1 MNKLLIEN
9 NAKRRYDVDWLR
21 VLALGLLIIY
31 HISVVFQPW
40 AYFIYFVQSEKPVE
54 SIWLAM
60 GLINIWRIPLLFI
73 ISGMGVSFAMRRR
86 NWKELLK
93 DRTRRILLPLIFG
106 SLFIVPVH
114 GYLYQSFMGLDHI
127 YFPNPGHLWFLSNIF
142 IYVLVLC
149 PVFFYLKRTPDNILL
164 RLFKRILKYPATL
177 YLVTIPFVFEAA
189 LLVTPEQRFEAY
201 ANTPHGFWLG
211 LLAFF
216 TGFLFIS
223 IGDAFWQAVGKIKGL
238 VLGVAIPLFLVR
250 MIFFQFGGPFY
261 LIVIESW
268 SWLFAVFGFGATY
281 LNHPS
286 KKLTYLSK
294 AVYPVY
300 ILHMIFL
307 YLASDLVLTRP
318 VHVDQAHTIMAI
330 EPDSPATEAGLLPG
344 DQLITKFEDW
354 KSGIPLEINVNR
366 KEDSFKISV
375 TPDEKGKIG
384 ADFIP
389 IPFFIPRY
397 TESDISTLSAFLQFI
412 LINVMTF
419 GGCFIG
425 YEMVK
430 RIKWLRPM
438 FGIKPISVRK

>member
-1 MNKLLIEN
+1 
-9 NAKRRYDVDWLR
+9 
-21 VLALGLLIIY
+21 
-31 HISVVFQPW
+31 
-40 AYFIYFVQSEKPVE
+40 
-54 SIWLAM
+54 
-60 GLINIWRIPLLFI
+60 
-73 ISGMGVSFAMRRR
+73 MRRR

-93 DRTRRILLPLIFG
+93 DRTRRILLPLIFC

-114 GYLYQSFMGLDHI
+114 GYIYQSFMGLDHI

-149 PVFFYLKRTPDNILL
+149 PVFFYLKRNPDSILL
-164 RLFKRILKYPATL
+164 RLFKRVLKFPAAL
-177 YLVTIPFVFEAA
+177 YLITLPFIFEAELIA
-189 LLVTPEQRFEAY
+189 PEQGFSAY

-211 LLAFF
+211 LLAFL
-216 TGFLFIS
+216 TGFFFIS
-223 IGDAFWQAVGKIKGL
+223 IGDTFWQAVGKVKSL
-238 VLGVAIPLFLVR
+238 ALAVAIPLFLVR
-250 MIFFQFGGPFY
+250 IIFFQLEGPFY

-268 SWLFAVFGFGATY
+268 SWLFAVFGFGSTY

-300 ILHMIFL
+300 ILHMIFMN
-307 YLASDLVLTRP
+307 LASDLVLTRP
-318 VHVDQAHTIMAI
+318 SNVDQVHVIMAI
-330 EPDSPATEAGLLPG
+330 KPDSPAVEAGLLPG

-354 KSGIPLEINVNR
+354 EQGVPLEMNVNR

-389 IPFFIPRY
+389 IPFFIPKY
-397 TESDISTLSAFLQFI
+397 AESDMTTFFAFLQFI
-412 LINVMTF
+412 LINGITF

-425 YEMVK
+425 YEVIR
-430 RIKWLRPM
+430 RIKWLRLF
-438 FGIKPISVRK
+438 FGMRPVTVSE

>member
-1 MNKLLIEN
+1 M
-9 NAKRRYDVDWLR
+9 RRHDVDWLR
-21 VLALGLLIIY
+21 ILALGLLIIY

-73 ISGMGVSFAMRRR
+73 ISGMGVCFAMRRR
-86 NWKELLK
+86 GWKELLK

-106 SLFIVPVH
+106 SLFIVPIH
-114 GYLYQSFMGLDHI
+114 GYIYQSFIGLDHI

-149 PVFFYLKRTPDNILL
+149 PVFFYLKRNPDSILL
-164 RLFKRILKYPATL
+164 RLFERILKFPPAL
-177 YLVTIPFVFEAA
+177 YLITLPFIFEAELIA
-189 LLVTPEQRFEAY
+189 LEQGFEAY

-211 LLAFF
+211 LLAFIA
-216 TGFLFIS
+216 GFIFIS

-238 VLGVAIPLFLVR
+238 ALAVAIPLFLVR
-250 MIFFQFGGPFY
+250 MIIFQFQGPFY

-281 LNHPS
+281 LNRPS

-318 VHVDQAHTIMAI
+318 VHVDQVHTITVI
-330 EPDSPATEAGLLPG
+330 EPDSPAAEAGLLPG

-354 KSGIPLEINVNR
+354 KPSIPLEINVNR
-366 KEDSFKISV
+366 KEDSMKISI

-389 IPFFIPRY
+389 IPFFMPKY
-397 TESDISTLSAFLQFI
+397 TRSDITTFFAFLQFI

-425 YEMVK
+425 YEIIR
-430 RIKWLRPM
+430 RIKWLRLF
-438 FGIKPISVRK
+438 FGMKMD

>member
-1 MNKLLIEN
+1 M
-9 NAKRRYDVDWLR
+9 RRHDVDWLR
-21 VLALGLLIIY
+21 ILALGLLIIY

-40 AYFIYFVQSEKPVE
+40 AYFIYFIQSEKPVE

-73 ISGMGVSFAMRRR
+73 ISGMGVCFAMRSR

-93 DRTRRILLPLIFG
+93 DRTKRILLPLIFG

-114 GYLYQSFMGLDHI
+114 GYIYQSFIGLDHI

-149 PVFFYLKRTPDNILL
+149 PVFFYLKRNPDSILL
-164 RLFKRILKYPATL
+164 RLFKRILKFPAAL
-177 YLVTIPFVFEAA
+177 YLITLPFIFEAE
-189 LLVTPEQRFEAY
+189 LVAPEQGFSAY

-211 LLAFF
+211 LLAFI
-216 TGFLFIS
+216 TGFFFIS
-223 IGDAFWQAVGKIKGL
+223 IGDTFWQAIGKIKGFAL
-238 VLGVAIPLFLVR
+238 AIAIPLFLVR
-250 MIFFQFGGPFY
+250 MIIFQFEGPFY
-261 LIVIESW
+261 LTVIESW
-268 SWLFAVFGFGATY
+268 SWLFAIFGFGTTY
-281 LNHPS
+281 LNRPS

-318 VHVDQAHTIMAI
+318 VHVDQVHTITVI
-330 EPDSPATEAGLLPG
+330 EPDSPAAEAGLLPG
-344 DQLITKFEDW
+344 DQLITKLEDW
-354 KSGIPLEINVNR
+354 KPAIPLEINVNR
-366 KEDSFKISV
+366 EESSMKISV

-384 ADFIP
+384 TDFIP
-389 IPFFIPRY
+389 IPFFIPKY
-397 TESDISTLSAFLQFI
+397 EQSDITTSFAFLQFI
-412 LINVMTF
+412 LINIMTF

-425 YEMVK
+425 YEVIR
-430 RIKWLRPM
+430 RIKWLRLF
-438 FGIKPISVRK
+438 FGMKMD

>member
-1 MNKLLIEN
+1 MIGNRVN
-9 NAKRRYDVDWLR
+9 RRYDIDWLR
-21 VLALGLLIIY
+21 VFALGLLIIY

-73 ISGMGVSFAMRRR
+73 ISGMGVYFAMRRR

-106 SLFIVPVH
+106 SLFIVPIH

-149 PVFFYLKRTPDNILL
+149 PVFFYLKRNPNNILL
-164 RLFKRILKYPATL
+164 RLFKRVLKFQPAL
-177 YLVTIPFVFEAA
+177 YLITLPFIFEAELIA
-189 LLVTPEQRFEAY
+189 LEQGFEAY

-211 LLAFF
+211 LLAFI
-216 TGFLFIS
+216 TGFIFIS
-223 IGDAFWQAVGKIKGL
+223 IGDVFWQAVGKIKGL
-238 VLGVAIPLFLVR
+238 ALAVAMPLYLVR
-250 MIFFQFGGPFY
+250 MIIFQFQGSFY
-261 LIVIESW
+261 LTVIESW
-268 SWLFAVFGFGATY
+268 SWLFAVFGFGSTY
-281 LNHPS
+281 LNRPS

-330 EPDSPATEAGLLPG
+330 EPDSPAEKARLLSG

-354 KSGIPLEINVNR
+354 KPGVPLEININR

-375 TPDEKGKIG
+375 TPNEKGKIG

-425 YEMVK
+425 YEMIK
-430 RIKWLRPM
+430 RINWLRPM
-438 FGIKPISVRK
+438 FGIKPISIRK

>member
-1 MNKLLIEN
+1 M
-9 NAKRRYDVDWLR
+9 RRHDVDWLR
-21 VLALGLLIIY
+21 ILALGLLIIY

-40 AYFIYFVQSEKPVE
+40 AYFIYFIQSEKPVE

-73 ISGMGVSFAMRRR
+73 ISGMGVCFAMRSR

-93 DRTRRILLPLIFG
+93 DRTKRILLPLIFG

-114 GYLYQSFMGLDHI
+114 GYIYQSCIGLDHI

-149 PVFFYLKRTPDNILL
+149 PVFFYLKRNPDSILL
-164 RLFKRILKYPATL
+164 RLFKRILKFPAAL
-177 YLVTIPFVFEAA
+177 YLITLPFIFEAE
-189 LLVTPEQRFEAY
+189 LVAPEQGFSAY

-211 LLAFF
+211 LLAFI
-216 TGFLFIS
+216 TGFFFIS
-223 IGDAFWQAVGKIKGL
+223 IGDTFWQAIGKIKGFAL
-238 VLGVAIPLFLVR
+238 AIAIPLFLVR
-250 MIFFQFGGPFY
+250 MIIFQFEGPFY
-261 LIVIESW
+261 LTVIESW
-268 SWLFAVFGFGATY
+268 SWLFAIFGFGTTY
-281 LNHPS
+281 LNRPS

-318 VHVDQAHTIMAI
+318 VHVDQVHTITVI
-330 EPDSPATEAGLLPG
+330 EPDSPAAEAGLLPG
-344 DQLITKFEDW
+344 DQLITKLEDW
-354 KSGIPLEINVNR
+354 KPAIPLEINVNR
-366 KEDSFKISV
+366 EESSMKISV

-384 ADFIP
+384 TDFIP
-389 IPFFIPRY
+389 IPFFIPKY
-397 TESDISTLSAFLQFI
+397 EQSDITTSFAFLQFI
-412 LINVMTF
+412 LINIMTF

-425 YEMVK
+425 YEVIR
-430 RIKWLRPM
+430 RIEWLGLF
-438 FGIKPISVRK
+438 FGMKMD

>member
-1 MNKLLIEN
+1 M
-9 NAKRRYDVDWLR
+9 RRHDVDWLR
-21 VLALGLLIIY
+21 ILALGLLIIY

-40 AYFIYFVQSEKPVE
+40 AYFIYFIQSEKPVE

-73 ISGMGVSFAMRRR
+73 ISGMGVCFAMRSR

-93 DRTRRILLPLIFG
+93 DRTKRILLPLIFG

-114 GYLYQSFMGLDHI
+114 GYIYQSFIGLDHI

-149 PVFFYLKRTPDNILL
+149 PVFFYLKRNPDSILL
-164 RLFKRILKYPATL
+164 RLFKRILKFPAAL
-177 YLVTIPFVFEAA
+177 YLITLPFIFEAE
-189 LLVTPEQRFEAY
+189 LVAPEQGFSAY

-211 LLAFF
+211 LLAFI
-216 TGFLFIS
+216 TGFFFIS
-223 IGDAFWQAVGKIKGL
+223 IGDTFWQAIGKIKGL
-238 VLGVAIPLFLVR
+238 ALAIAIPLYLVR
-250 MIFFQFGGPFY
+250 MIIFQFEGPFY
-261 LIVIESW
+261 LTVIESW
-268 SWLFAVFGFGATY
+268 SWLFVVFGFGTTY
-281 LNHPS
+281 LNRPS

-318 VHVDQAHTIMAI
+318 VHVDQVHTITVI
-330 EPDSPATEAGLLPG
+330 EPDSPAAEAGLLPG

-354 KSGIPLEINVNR
+354 KPSIPLEINVNR
-366 KEDSFKISV
+366 KEDSMKISV
-375 TPDEKGKIG
+375 TPDEEGKIG

-389 IPFFIPRY
+389 IPFFIPKY
-397 TESDISTLSAFLQFI
+397 TESDITTFFAFLQFI

-425 YEMVK
+425 YEVIM
-430 RIKWLRPM
+430 RIKWLRLFLGM
-438 FGIKPISVRK
+438 KMD

>member
-1 MNKLLIEN
+1 M
-9 NAKRRYDVDWLR
+9 RRHDVDWLR
-21 VLALGLLIIY
+21 ILALGLLIIY

-73 ISGMGVSFAMRRR
+73 ISGMGVCFAMRSR

-93 DRTRRILLPLIFG
+93 DRTKRILLPLIFG

-114 GYLYQSFMGLDHI
+114 GYIYQSFIGLDHI

-149 PVFFYLKRTPDNILL
+149 PVFFYLKRNPDSILL
-164 RLFKRILKYPATL
+164 RLFKRILKFPAAL
-177 YLVTIPFVFEAA
+177 YLITLPFIFEAE
-189 LLVTPEQRFEAY
+189 LVAPEQGFSAY

-211 LLAFF
+211 LLAFI
-216 TGFLFIS
+216 TGFFFIS
-223 IGDAFWQAVGKIKGL
+223 IGDTFWQAIGKIKGFAL
-238 VLGVAIPLFLVR
+238 AIAIPLFLVR
-250 MIFFQFGGPFY
+250 MIIFQFEGPFY
-261 LIVIESW
+261 LTVIESW

-307 YLASDLVLTRP
+307 YLASDLVLARP

-330 EPDSPATEAGLLPG
+330 EPDSPAAEAGLLPG

-354 KSGIPLEINVNR
+354 KPDVPLEINVNR
-366 KEDSFKISV
+366 KEDSIKISV

-384 ADFIP
+384 AEFIR
-389 IPFFIPRY
+389 IPFFIPKY
-397 TESDISTLSAFLQFI
+397 AESDITTFFAFLQFI

-419 GGCFIG
+419 GGCFTV
-425 YEMVK
+425 YEVIR
-430 RIKWLRPM
+430 RIKWFRPF
-438 FGIKPISVRK
+438 FGMKPVTVSE

>member
-1 MNKLLIEN
+1 M
-9 NAKRRYDVDWLR
+9 RRYDVDWLR

-60 GLINIWRIPLLFI
+60 GLVNIWRIPLLFI
-73 ISGMGVSFAMRRR
+73 ISGMGVCFAMRRR
-86 NWKELLK
+86 TWKELLK

-114 GYLYQSFMGLDHI
+114 GYIYQSFMGLDHI

-149 PVFFYLKRTPDNILL
+149 PVFFYLKRNPDSILL
-164 RLFKRILKYPATL
+164 RLFKRILKFPAAL
-177 YLVTIPFVFEAA
+177 YLITLPFIFEAE
-189 LLVTPEQRFEAY
+189 LVAPEQGFSAY

-211 LLAFF
+211 LLAFI
-216 TGFLFIS
+216 TGFFFIS
-223 IGDAFWQAVGKIKGL
+223 IGDTFWQAIGKIKGFAL
-238 VLGVAIPLFLVR
+238 AIAIPLFLVR
-250 MIFFQFGGPFY
+250 MIIFQFEGPFY
-261 LIVIESW
+261 LTVIESW
-268 SWLFAVFGFGATY
+268 SWLFAVFGFGSTY
-281 LNHPS
+281 LNRPS

-318 VHVDQAHTIMAI
+318 VHVDQVHTITVI
-330 EPDSPATEAGLLPG
+330 EPDSPAAEAGLLPG
-344 DQLITKFEDW
+344 DQLITKLEDW
-354 KSGIPLEINVNR
+354 KPAIPLEINVNR
-366 KEDSFKISV
+366 EESSMKISV

-384 ADFIP
+384 TDFIP
-389 IPFFIPRY
+389 IPFFIPKY
-397 TESDISTLSAFLQFI
+397 EQSDITTSFAFLQFI
-412 LINVMTF
+412 LINIMTF

-425 YEMVK
+425 YEVIR
-430 RIKWLRPM
+430 RIKWLRLF
-438 FGIKPISVRK
+438 FGMKMD

>member
-1 MNKLLIEN
+1 M
-9 NAKRRYDVDWLR
+9 RRHDVDWLR
-21 VLALGLLIIY
+21 ILALGLLIIY

-73 ISGMGVSFAMRRR
+73 ISGMGVCFAMRRR
-86 NWKELLK
+86 GWKELLK

-106 SLFIVPVH
+106 SLFIVPIH
-114 GYLYQSFMGLDHI
+114 GYIYQSFIGLDHI

-149 PVFFYLKRTPDNILL
+149 PVFFYLKRNPDSILL
-164 RLFKRILKYPATL
+164 RLFERILKFPPAL
-177 YLVTIPFVFEAA
+177 YLITLPFIFEAELIA
-189 LLVTPEQRFEAY
+189 LEQGFEAY

-211 LLAFF
+211 LLAFIA
-216 TGFLFIS
+216 GFIFIS

-238 VLGVAIPLFLVR
+238 ALAVAIPLFLVR
-250 MIFFQFGGPFY
+250 MIIFQFQGPFY
-261 LIVIESW
+261 LTVIESW

-281 LNHPS
+281 LNRPS

-318 VHVDQAHTIMAI
+318 VHVDQVHTITVI
-330 EPDSPATEAGLLPG
+330 EPDSPAAEAGLLPG

-354 KSGIPLEINVNR
+354 KPSIPLEINVNR
-366 KEDSFKISV
+366 KEDSMKISI

-389 IPFFIPRY
+389 IPFFMPKY
-397 TESDISTLSAFLQFI
+397 TQSDITTFFAFLQFI

-425 YEMVK
+425 YEIIR
-430 RIKWLRPM
+430 RIKWLRLF
-438 FGIKPISVRK
+438 FGMKMD

>member
-1 MNKLLIEN
+1 M
-9 NAKRRYDVDWLR
+9 RRHDVDWLR
-21 VLALGLLIIY
+21 ILALGLLIIY

-73 ISGMGVSFAMRRR
+73 ISGMGVCFAMRRR
-86 NWKELLK
+86 GWKELLK

-106 SLFIVPVH
+106 SLFIVPIH
-114 GYLYQSFMGLDHI
+114 GYIYQSFIGLDHI

-149 PVFFYLKRTPDNILL
+149 PVFFYLKRNPDSILL
-164 RLFKRILKYPATL
+164 RLFERILKFPPAL
-177 YLVTIPFVFEAA
+177 YLITLPFIFEAELIA
-189 LLVTPEQRFEAY
+189 LEQGFEAY

-211 LLAFF
+211 LLAFIA
-216 TGFLFIS
+216 GFIFIS

-238 VLGVAIPLFLVR
+238 ALAVAIPLFLVR
-250 MIFFQFGGPFY
+250 MIIFQFQGPFY
-261 LIVIESW
+261 LTVIESW
-268 SWLFAVFGFGATY
+268 SWLFVVFGFGSTY
-281 LNHPS
+281 LNRPS

-318 VHVDQAHTIMAI
+318 VHVDQVHTITVI
-330 EPDSPATEAGLLPG
+330 EPDSPAAEAGLLPG

-354 KSGIPLEINVNR
+354 KPSIPLEINVNR
-366 KEDSFKISV
+366 KEDSMKISI

-389 IPFFIPRY
+389 IPFFMPKY
-397 TESDISTLSAFLQFI
+397 TRSDITTFFAFLQFI

-425 YEMVK
+425 YEVIR
-430 RIKWLRPM
+430 RIEWLRLF
-438 FGIKPISVRK
+438 FGMKMD

>member
-1 MNKLLIEN
+1 M
-9 NAKRRYDVDWLR
+9 RRHDVDWLR
-21 VLALGLLIIY
+21 ILALGLLIIY

-73 ISGMGVSFAMRRR
+73 ISGMGVCFAMRRR
-86 NWKELLK
+86 GWKELLK

-106 SLFIVPVH
+106 SLFIVPIH
-114 GYLYQSFMGLDHI
+114 GYIYQSFIGLDHI

-149 PVFFYLKRTPDNILL
+149 PVFFYLKRNPDSILL
-164 RLFKRILKYPATL
+164 RLFERILKFPPAL
-177 YLVTIPFVFEAA
+177 YLITLPFIFEAELIA
-189 LLVTPEQRFEAY
+189 LEQGFEAY

-211 LLAFF
+211 LLAFIA
-216 TGFLFIS
+216 GFIFIS
-223 IGDAFWQAVGKIKGL
+223 IGDAFWQAVGKIKGFAL
-238 VLGVAIPLFLVR
+238 AVAIPLFLVR
-250 MIFFQFGGPFY
+250 MIIFQFQGPFY

-281 LNHPS
+281 LNRPS

-318 VHVDQAHTIMAI
+318 VHVDQVHTITVI
-330 EPDSPATEAGLLPG
+330 ELGSPAAEAGLLPG

-354 KSGIPLEINVNR
+354 KPSIPLEINVNR
-366 KEDSFKISV
+366 KEDSMKISI

-389 IPFFIPRY
+389 IPFFMPKY
-397 TESDISTLSAFLQFI
+397 TQSDITTFFAFLQFI

-425 YEMVK
+425 YEIIR
-430 RIKWLRPM
+430 RIKWLRLF
-438 FGIKPISVRK
+438 FGMKMD

>member
-1 MNKLLIEN
+1 M
-9 NAKRRYDVDWLR
+9 RRHDVDWLR
-21 VLALGLLIIY
+21 ILALGLLIIY

-40 AYFIYFVQSEKPVE
+40 AYFIYFIQSEKPVE

-73 ISGMGVSFAMRRR
+73 ISGMGVCFAMRSR

-106 SLFIVPVH
+106 SFFIVPVH
-114 GYLYQSFMGLDHI
+114 GYIYQSFMGLDHI

-149 PVFFYLKRTPDNILL
+149 PVFFYLKRNPDSILL
-164 RLFKRILKYPATL
+164 RLFKRILKFPAAL
-177 YLVTIPFVFEAA
+177 YLITLPFIFEAE
-189 LLVTPEQRFEAY
+189 LVAPEQGFSAY

-211 LLAFF
+211 LLAFI
-216 TGFLFIS
+216 TGFFFIS
-223 IGDAFWQAVGKIKGL
+223 IGDTFWQAIGKIKGFAL
-238 VLGVAIPLFLVR
+238 AIAIPLFLVR
-250 MIFFQFGGPFY
+250 MIIFQFEGPFY
-261 LIVIESW
+261 LTVIESW
-268 SWLFAVFGFGATY
+268 SWLFAVFGFGTTY
-281 LNHPS
+281 LNRPS

-318 VHVDQAHTIMAI
+318 VHVDQVHTITVI
-330 EPDSPATEAGLLPG
+330 EPDSPAAEAGLLPG
-344 DQLITKFEDW
+344 DQLITKLEDW
-354 KSGIPLEINVNR
+354 KPAIPLEINVNR
-366 KEDSFKISV
+366 EESSMKISV

-384 ADFIP
+384 TDFIP
-389 IPFFIPRY
+389 IPFFIPKY
-397 TESDISTLSAFLQFI
+397 EQSDITTSFAFLQFI
-412 LINVMTF
+412 LINIMTF

-425 YEMVK
+425 YEVIR
-430 RIKWLRPM
+430 RIKWLRLF
-438 FGIKPISVRK
+438 FGMKMD

>member
-1 MNKLLIEN
+1 
-9 NAKRRYDVDWLR
+9 
-21 VLALGLLIIY
+21 
-31 HISVVFQPW
+31 
-40 AYFIYFVQSEKPVE
+40 
-54 SIWLAM
+54 
-60 GLINIWRIPLLFI
+60 
-73 ISGMGVSFAMRRR
+73 MGVCFAMRRR
-86 NWKELLK
+86 TWKELLK

-114 GYLYQSFMGLDHI
+114 GYIYQSFMGLDHI

-149 PVFFYLKRTPDNILL
+149 PVFFYLKRNPDSILL
-164 RLFKRILKYPATL
+164 RLFKRVLKFPPAL
-177 YLVTIPFVFEAA
+177 YLITLPFIFEAE
-189 LLVTPEQRFEAY
+189 LLVMPEQRFETY
-201 ANTPHGFWLG
+201 ANTSHGFWLG
-211 LLAFF
+211 LLAFI
-216 TGFLFIS
+216 TGFFFIS

-238 VLGVAIPLFLVR
+238 ALAIAIPLFLVR
-250 MIFFQFGGPFY
+250 MIFFQLGGPFY

-286 KKLTYLSK
+286 KKLTYMSK

-300 ILHMIFL
+300 ILHMILL

-330 EPDSPATEAGLLPG
+330 EPDSPAAEAGLLPG

-354 KSGIPLEINVNR
+354 KPDVPLEINVNR
-366 KEDSFKISV
+366 KEDSMKISV

-389 IPFFIPRY
+389 IPFFIPKY
-397 TESDISTLSAFLQFI
+397 AESDITTFFAFLQFI

-419 GGCFIG
+419 GGCFTV
-425 YEMVK
+425 YEVIR
-430 RIKWLRPM
+430 RIKWFRPF
-438 FGIKPISVRK
+438 FGMKPVTVSE

>member
-1 MNKLLIEN
+1 MSNSE
-9 NAKRRYDVDWLR
+9 RRFDIDWLR
-21 VLALGLLIIY
+21 IIALGLLIIY

-73 ISGMGVSFAMRRR
+73 ISGMGVCFAMRRR

-114 GYLYQSFMGLDHI
+114 GYIYQSFMGLDHI
-127 YFPNPGHLWFLSNIF
+127 YIPNWGHLWFLSNIF

-149 PVFFYLKRTPDNILL
+149 PIFFYLKRNPDSILF
-164 RLFKRILKYPATL
+164 RIFKRILKFPVAL
-177 YLVTIPFVFEAA
+177 YLITLPFIFEAE
-189 LLVTPEQRFEAY
+189 LVAPEQRFEAY

-211 LLAFF
+211 LLAFIA
-216 TGFLFIS
+216 GFFFIS
-223 IGDAFWQAVGKIKGL
+223 IGDSFWQAVGKIKGL
-238 VLGVAIPLFLVR
+238 ALAVAIPLFLGR

-268 SWLFAVFGFGATY
+268 SWLFALFGFGSTY

-286 KKLTYLSK
+286 KILTYLSK
-294 AVYPVY
+294 AVYPIY
-300 ILHMIFL
+300 IMHMIFL

-318 VHVDQAHTIMAI
+318 VYVDQVHTIMAI
-330 EPDSPATEAGLLPG
+330 KPDSPATEAGLLSG

-354 KSGIPLEINVNR
+354 KPGIPLEINVKR
-366 KEDSFKISV
+366 KEDSMKISV
-375 TPDEKGKIG
+375 TPDEEGKIG

-389 IPFFIPRY
+389 IPFFIPKY
-397 TESDISTLSAFLQFI
+397 TESDITTFFAFLQFI

-425 YEMVK
+425 YEVIM
-430 RIKWLRPM
+430 RIKWLRLFLGM
-438 FGIKPISVRK
+438 KMD

>member
-1 MNKLLIEN
+1 M
-9 NAKRRYDVDWLR
+9 RRHDVDWLR
-21 VLALGLLIIY
+21 ILALGLLIIY

-73 ISGMGVSFAMRRR
+73 ISGMGVCFAMRRR
-86 NWKELLK
+86 GWKELLK

-106 SLFIVPVH
+106 SLFIVPIH
-114 GYLYQSFMGLDHI
+114 GYIYQSFIGLDHI

-149 PVFFYLKRTPDNILL
+149 PVFFYLKRNPDSILL
-164 RLFKRILKYPATL
+164 RLFERILKFPPAL
-177 YLVTIPFVFEAA
+177 YLITLPFIFEAELIA
-189 LLVTPEQRFEAY
+189 LEQGFEAY

-211 LLAFF
+211 LLAFI
-216 TGFLFIS
+216 TGFIFIS
-223 IGDAFWQAVGKIKGL
+223 IGDVFWQAVGKIKGL
-238 VLGVAIPLFLVR
+238 ALAVAIPLFLVR
-250 MIFFQFGGPFY
+250 MIIFQFQGPFY

-281 LNHPS
+281 LNRPS

-318 VHVDQAHTIMAI
+318 VHVDQVHTITVI
-330 EPDSPATEAGLLPG
+330 EPGSPSAEAGLLPG
-344 DQLITKFEDW
+344 DQLFTKFEDW
-354 KSGIPLEINVNR
+354 KPSIPLEINVNR
-366 KEDSFKISV
+366 KEDSMKISI

-389 IPFFIPRY
+389 IPFFMPKY
-397 TESDISTLSAFLQFI
+397 TRSDITTFFAFLQFI

-425 YEMVK
+425 YEIIR
-430 RIKWLRPM
+430 RIKWLRLF
-438 FGIKPISVRK
+438 FGMKMD

>member
-1 MNKLLIEN
+1 M
-9 NAKRRYDVDWLR
+9 RRYDVDWLR
-21 VLALGLLIIY
+21 ILALGLLIIY

-73 ISGMGVSFAMRRR
+73 ISGMGVCFSMRRR
-86 NWKELLK
+86 GWKELLK

-106 SLFIVPVH
+106 SLFIVPIH
-114 GYLYQSFMGLDHI
+114 GYIYQSFIGLDHI
-127 YFPNPGHLWFLSNIF
+127 YFPNPGHLWFLINIF

-149 PVFFYLKRTPDNILL
+149 PVFFYLKRNPDSILL
-164 RLFKRILKYPATL
+164 RLFERIFKFPPAL
-177 YLVTIPFVFEAA
+177 YLITLPFIFEAELIA
-189 LLVTPEQRFEAY
+189 LEQGFEAY

-211 LLAFF
+211 LLAFI
-216 TGFLFIS
+216 TGFIFIS
-223 IGDAFWQAVGKIKGL
+223 IGDVFWQAVGKIKGL
-238 VLGVAIPLFLVR
+238 ALAVAIPLFLVR
-250 MIFFQFGGPFY
+250 MIIFQFQGPFY

-268 SWLFAVFGFGATY
+268 SWLFAVFGFGSTY
-281 LNHPS
+281 LNRPS

-318 VHVDQAHTIMAI
+318 VHVDQVHTIKVI
-330 EPDSPATEAGLLPG
+330 EPDSPAAEAGLLPG
-344 DQLITKFEDW
+344 DHLITKFEDW
-354 KSGIPLEINVNR
+354 KPRIPLEINVNR
-366 KEDSFKISV
+366 KEDSMKISI
-375 TPDEKGKIG
+375 TPDEKGNIG
-384 ADFIP
+384 ADFTP
-389 IPFFIPRY
+389 IPFFMPKY
-397 TESDISTLSAFLQFI
+397 TQSDITTFFAFLQFI

-425 YEMVK
+425 YEIIR
-430 RIKWLRPM
+430 RIKWLRLF
-438 FGIKPISVRK
+438 FGMKMD

>member
-1 MNKLLIEN
+1 M
-9 NAKRRYDVDWLR
+9 
-21 VLALGLLIIY
+21 
-31 HISVVFQPW
+31 
-40 AYFIYFVQSEKPVE
+40 
-54 SIWLAM
+54 
-60 GLINIWRIPLLFI
+60 
-73 ISGMGVSFAMRRR
+73 
-86 NWKELLK
+86 
-93 DRTRRILLPLIFG
+93 
-106 SLFIVPVH
+106 
-114 GYLYQSFMGLDHI
+114 
-127 YFPNPGHLWFLSNIF
+127 
-142 IYVLVLC
+142 
-149 PVFFYLKRTPDNILL
+149 
-164 RLFKRILKYPATL
+164 
-177 YLVTIPFVFEAA
+177 
-189 LLVTPEQRFEAY
+189 
-201 ANTPHGFWLG
+201 
-211 LLAFF
+211 AFF
-216 TGFLFIS
+216 AGFFFIS

-238 VLGVAIPLFLVR
+238 ALGVAIPLFLVR
-250 MIFFQFGGPFY
+250 LIFFQLGGPFY

-330 EPDSPATEAGLLPG
+330 EPNSPAEKARLLPG

-354 KSGIPLEINVNR
+354 KPGIPLEINVNR
-366 KEDSFKISV
+366 KEDSMKISI

-397 TESDISTLSAFLQFI
+397 TESHITTLSAFLQFI

-430 RIKWLRPM
+430 RINWLRPI

>member
-1 MNKLLIEN
+1 M
-9 NAKRRYDVDWLR
+9 RRYDVDWLR

-73 ISGMGVSFAMRRR
+73 ISGMGVCFAMRSR

-93 DRTRRILLPLIFG
+93 DRTKRILLPLIFG

-114 GYLYQSFMGLDHI
+114 GYIYQSFIGLDHI

-149 PVFFYLKRTPDNILL
+149 PVFFYLKRNPDSILL
-164 RLFKRILKYPATL
+164 RLFKRILKFPAAL
-177 YLVTIPFVFEAA
+177 YLITLPFIFEAE
-189 LLVTPEQRFEAY
+189 LVAPEQGFSAY

-211 LLAFF
+211 LLAFI
-216 TGFLFIS
+216 TGFFFIS
-223 IGDAFWQAVGKIKGL
+223 IGDTFWQAIGKIKGFAL
-238 VLGVAIPLFLVR
+238 AIAIPLFLVR
-250 MIFFQFGGPFY
+250 MIIFQFEGPFY
-261 LIVIESW
+261 LTVIESW
-268 SWLFAVFGFGATY
+268 SWLFAVFGFGTTY
-281 LNHPS
+281 LNRPS

-318 VHVDQAHTIMAI
+318 VHVDQVHTITVI
-330 EPDSPATEAGLLPG
+330 EPDSPAAEAGLLPG
-344 DQLITKFEDW
+344 DQLITKLEDW
-354 KSGIPLEINVNR
+354 KPAIPLEINVNR
-366 KEDSFKISV
+366 EESSMKISV

-384 ADFIP
+384 TDFIP
-389 IPFFIPRY
+389 IPFFIPKY
-397 TESDISTLSAFLQFI
+397 EQSDITTSFAFLQFI
-412 LINVMTF
+412 LINIMTF

-425 YEMVK
+425 YEVIR
-430 RIKWLRPM
+430 RINWLRLF
-438 FGIKPISVRK
+438 FGMKMD